1 MTSAK
6 KALIL
11 FVVTCVG
18 LWGCA
23 RGPGSIN
30 NGPQRIKALES
41 RIAKLEEDF
50 RLAATA
56 RDQLKQQVVQ
66 VNKQRLQVVKERDDL
81 QQQLTSRT
89 TERDT
94 LQTQYEQFRKNIRTL
109 LGQAETAA
117 NNTTTQPVTQAATVS
132 LPGKS

>member
-23 RGPGSIN
+23 RGPGSEAS
-30 NGPQRIKALES
+30 GPERVKALES

-56 RDQLKQQVVQ
+56 RDQLRHELTVL
-66 VNKQRLQVVKERDDL
+66 NRQRLAVQKERDDL
-81 QQQLTSRT
+81 QQQLVSRT

-94 LQTQYEQFRKNIRTL
+94 VQGQYEAFRKNIRSL
-109 LGQAETAA
+109 LGQAEAAA
-117 NNTTTQPVTQAATVS
+117 NPRPSSPLTQAATVS
-132 LPGKS
+132 LRTKS